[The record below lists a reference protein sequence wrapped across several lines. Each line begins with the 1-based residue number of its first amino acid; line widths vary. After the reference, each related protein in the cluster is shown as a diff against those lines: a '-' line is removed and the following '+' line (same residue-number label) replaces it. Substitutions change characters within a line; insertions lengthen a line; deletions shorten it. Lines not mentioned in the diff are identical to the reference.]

1 MNVDDLI
8 EALVEERSLEALEEL
23 TMSGSDEVVEA
34 LLQAAARLILNED
47 YEDTDDRIV
56 ETIRQHI
63 VRQRPVGLLMDALAS
78 GSATKREFALAC
90 LSEIGDTKAVPAM
103 VTLLGDKDEAVVEAA
118 AEHLALLTHYDFGKD
133 AERWRDWHGRL
144 VKGQEEQAKEAQE
157 DQQRLLRMQMKG
169 YRSRNSENEDELT
182 DGDDDDRGRYRED
195 DDLER
200 GRYRDDDDDDR
211 GRARNDDDGW

>member
-8 EALVEERSLEALEEL
+8 EQLVEERSLEALEEL

-34 LLQAAARLILNED
+34 LLQAAGRLIENED

-63 VRQRPVGLLMDALAS
+63 VRQRPVGLLMDALAA
-78 GSATKREFALAC
+78 GNATKRELALAC

-103 VTLLGDKDEAVVEAA
+103 IALLSDKDEVVRAAA
-118 AEHLALLTHYDFGKD
+118 AEHLALLTHYDFGGD
-133 AERWRDWHGRL
+133 AAKWRDWHERL

-169 YRSRNSENEDELT
+169 YRSRNTGGED
-182 DGDDDDRGRYRED
+182 DMSDDDDDRGRYRD
-195 DDLER
+195 DDDGR

-211 GRARNDDDGW
+211 GRLANDDGW